1 MLVVAKPVRSGSAT
15 TYAQHVAGW
24 VPGSGR
30 FDTQPVA
37 GNEAVREPL
46 AEALRRLDSRLLS
59 VVDEEEHRA
68 LRLTAEGT
76 GGWDGVRNLI
86 RPSVASLTSA
96 VGLWA
101 PLVSAE
107 PSPLRTLSDGLRL
120 EEVELEAVLVALAAH
135 IEPRYSTVYG
145 LLQDDVRQPLATER
159 LLYAVLGRD
168 PARMAVLAESLGPAG
183 RLARSGVLRQVP
195 APATPLARAFDL
207 PADVVAALLG
217 GSRPPVSGAAGQR
230 WVDGTRTDDDGAFS
244 VVVVHGAGDRVERA
258 LALVRGPGVLV
269 RPGPAAA
276 EVVRAA
282 WRVGVTSGAVPV
294 VDLAAFEDPAPVVAD
309 TVELVQDLG
318 GRAILLT
325 REPLPIAAAHVEATA
340 PTWTERRASW
350 LWATGGALSE
360 PDAGRLAARHRIGAS
375 EIRQVVERAAS
386 RDVDELDAAAAGSG
400 VEAARHSRRVVP
412 HRSLDDLV
420 LRETTRDALERL
432 VYYVQHRDDA
442 GEALGLRARFPVSTG
457 PVVLFAGR
465 SGTGKTAA
473 AEAVAAAVGRP
484 LHTVDL
490 AQLMSK
496 YVGETEKH
504 VDEVFTQSQ
513 RTSAV
518 LLFDEADT
526 LFSARVE
533 QASTASEQFGNMLV
547 GYLLQRIEQHDGLTI
562 LATNLRGG
570 IDEAFLRRFQFRI
583 EFPLPHDD
591 ERVRIWDLM
600 LPPQVARA
608 HDVDFAGLAKA
619 HRFTGGD
626 IRNAALRA
634 IFLAHRR
641 GEPVCQADLERAVE
655 LELLEMGRLSRH
667 EGRAENVPADRGEL
681 MRRTLDTLEDMLG
694 GALRARFRNEIHVVH
709 GAPTPDNV
717 AARRPAVSVALF
729 RLAARRGNAGLRT
742 GFIVSAWSH
751 RPEEESELLGV
762 VHEVLSEATLPA
774 VYGRQT
780 HLRIAESHDF
790 DLLNRFWS
798 SHGQP
803 VRPSLVVDVEID

>member
-1 MLVVAKPVRSGSAT
+1 M
-15 TYAQHVAGW
+15 AGLL
-24 VPGSGR
+24 PGSGR
-30 FDTQPVA
+30 TDIPPTAPDD
-37 GNEAVREPL
+37 AVGELL
-46 AEALRRLDSRLLS
+46 AEALRRLDARLLS
-59 VVDEEEHRA
+59 VVDEEELRA
-68 LRLTAEGT
+68 HTLTAEGT

-86 RPSVASLTSA
+86 RPTMTDLTTVAAPWT
-96 VGLWA
+96 
-101 PLVSAE
+101 PLVPAQ
-107 PSPLRTLSDGLRL
+107 PSPLRTLADGLRL
-120 EEVELEAVLVALAAH
+120 DEVELEAVLVALAAH
-135 IEPRYSTVYG
+135 IEPRYSAVYG
-145 LLQDDVRQPLATER
+145 LLQDDVRQPVATER

-183 RLARSGVLRQVP
+183 RLTRSGVLHQVQTP
-195 APATPLARAFDL
+195 AAPLARAFDL
-207 PADVVAALLG
+207 AVDVVAALLG
-217 GSRPPVSGAAGQR
+217 GTRPPVSGAAGQR
-230 WVDGTRTDDDGAFS
+230 WVHGTRTDDEVLS
-244 VVVVHGAGDRVERA
+244 VVVVHGSGDRIERA
-258 LALVRGPGVLV
+258 LALVCGSAVLV
-269 RPGPAAA
+269 RPGPAAGD
-276 EVVRAA
+276 VVRSA
-282 WRVGVTSGAVPV
+282 WRVGLMSDAVPV
-294 VDLAAFEDPAPVVAD
+294 IDLAAFEDPAPVVAD
-309 TVELVQDLG
+309 VVELVQDLG

-340 PTWTERRASW
+340 PSWMERRASW
-350 LWATGGALSE
+350 LWATDGALTE
-360 PDAGRLAARHRIGAS
+360 ADAGRLAARHRIGAS
-375 EIRQVVERAAS
+375 EIRQIVERAIS
-386 RDVDELDAAAAGSG
+386 RSPDELDAAAAGSG
-400 VEAARHSRRVVP
+400 VEAVRHSRRVVP
-412 HRSLDDLV
+412 DRSLDDLV

-432 VYYVQHRDDA
+432 VYYVAHRDDA
-442 GEALGLRARFPVSTG
+442 GEALGLRARFPISTG

-504 VDEVFTQSQ
+504 IDEVFTQSQ

-583 EFPLPHDD
+583 EFPLPQDD
-591 ERVRIWDLM
+591 ERARIWDLM
-600 LPPQVARA
+600 LPPKVARA
-608 HDVDFAGLAKA
+608 EDVDFAGLAKA

-634 IFLAHRR
+634 IFLAHGR
-641 GEPVCQADLERAVE
+641 GEPLCQADLERAVQ

-667 EGRAENVPADRGEL
+667 EGSAEQAPADRGQL
-681 MRRTLDTLEDMLG
+681 MRRTLEALEDNLG
-694 GALRARFRNEIHVVH
+694 AALRARFRNEIHVVH

-729 RLAARRGNAGLRT
+729 RLAARRGSAGLRT

-762 VHEVLSEATLPA
+762 VHEVLSDATLPA
-774 VYGRQT
+774 VHGRQT

-803 VRPSLVVDVEID
+803 VRPSLVLDVEID